1 MSTSS
6 SIQAHPTAS
15 TSISPPTPPP
25 PDELSSINNKTDDD
39 DNDDYDDEDQE
50 HFPVTP
56 VAVMEGARDD
66 LDESGQAKETNK
78 TDTSNGGNVI
88 YTPASTVSSSKA
100 DSTYEEEDENS
111 AQPAGEN
118 SRGVWN
124 EWWKAEEL
132 AAQVGSLSKELLE
145 LKAMIE
151 KQAFEEEANDLS
163 RLKANHRSSL
173 ASLAEFHRSEMAGL
187 NSTHTEIM
195 KKIELQHM
203 EELRDARRNNGHDR
217 DLVQGLHQSYSKQI
231 ESLVMDLSE
240 ARREVKEMKLKQP
253 PSGSTEMPLPID
265 PALEEV
271 SGRSLTVKLTF
282 DNLDARLSIAEIAVP
297 HPGRSFDA
305 LLRLLSFSV
314 RNHLLALDTIAN
326 FFICRP
332 REEHVE
338 AAMKIRHWYNSAL
351 EEKVHF
357 SFTTDADAGDAS
369 MQDRWEAEQWKSDEF
384 VLEVLCTAE
393 GWESFTLPPYPP
405 LMHDD
410 DTVHESIDS
419 LDLTSSADKLVTLE
433 IPETDSFNPAAELE
447 RINRE
452 LGNLQLHQ
460 QLQEQTDRE
469 LQNYDEDKENCEPPP
484 SKSRKATVE
493 SVQDEDEPSLTNE
506 ILPPTTKAVPII
518 KPPKPRQRDNTTP
531 SIPLIWE
538 DSQPTSRTIK
548 VSLEDRLKEFLEKDV
563 EKAQI
568 KGGSGDSWLFDDLFS
583 PTVMNQGKDKEEGTD
598 NGSFFTALETYP
610 GTYHCLAPTHPEN
623 TQEASGSGSQSF
635 VDPSILKDG
644 EPSNRHPGL
653 GWKWLSDTV
662 VESPSLVS
670 ARRDSLA
677 PTKRGV
683 ELPAKDTCMKT
694 SPEETDPRTKDDCQS
709 FHGQH
714 VGREYAAEHPLF
726 NFTDSHPPPAPP
738 SAPLGPQAST
748 RDSPT
753 LPSYAQS
760 DVGTSHDRGESAHG
774 NDDEGEPADI
784 QGAYSDLKSAPPC
797 DTPVMDTAQSV
808 VSSTPLLGSDAT
820 GHKSVRFRNKRSY
833 TEPVGLGQRMP
844 PAPFPS
850 LPGSAGDHGSPR
862 SSKYSASRYE
872 DAGYFRSEDNG
883 DSSQAQDDR
892 WNGSQSSAASD
903 YESNP
908 PRGEKKCGFGQG
920 PEAYTWRRDAEED
933 EGEYPAGSVSP
944 PLSRSSTTT
953 TDRRSEFIAPPNIY
967 PPAPSGNM
975 GPFPRYGFGGMRP
988 MAMGPL
994 GPRGGIPAFSSPQHA
1009 DMFFQHNM
1017 RKMEEMFSGAASN
1030 FGPPGR
1036 SSSTPSFAGGP
1047 VFAPNPPHSVAARS
1061 GAGGVPVN
1069 SPYLSAQGNGSVI
1082 GGSVVNGAVMN
1093 GLTRYPFDPWP
1104 SMAGL
1109 PLHMP
1114 HHHHHHM
1121 FGPNGEQRRS
1131 FSSDSIS
1138 PLLWNTGNPM
1148 TGEQMP
1154 VQGHS
1159 PSNSNHNHN
1168 HNHDQSQQ
1176 NYPGMSMAPWQL
1188 GGNIGQ
1194 LQSSTPVSQVH
1205 GHGHGHGH
1213 GIPPQAWFQQPN
1225 VPPFEVQWDTS
1236 PMPMRIQGPWAGGY
1250 SA

>member
-1 MSTSS
+1 
-6 SIQAHPTAS
+6 
-15 TSISPPTPPP
+15 
-25 PDELSSINNKTDDD
+25 
-39 DNDDYDDEDQE
+39 
-50 HFPVTP
+50 
-56 VAVMEGARDD
+56 
-66 LDESGQAKETNK
+66 
-78 TDTSNGGNVI
+78 
-88 YTPASTVSSSKA
+88 
-100 DSTYEEEDENS
+100 
-111 AQPAGEN
+111 
-118 SRGVWN
+118 
-124 EWWKAEEL
+124 
-132 AAQVGSLSKELLE
+132 
-145 LKAMIE
+145 
-151 KQAFEEEANDLS
+151 
-163 RLKANHRSSL
+163 
-173 ASLAEFHRSEMAGL
+173 
-187 NSTHTEIM
+187 
-195 KKIELQHM
+195 M

-253 PSGSTEMPLPID
+253 TSGSTEMPLPID

-271 SGRSLTVKLTF
+271 SGRTLTMKLTF
-282 DNLDARLSIAEIAVP
+282 DNLDARLSIAELAVP

-369 MQDRWEAEQWKSDEF
+369 MQDRWEAGQWKSDEF

-393 GWESFTLPPYPP
+393 GWENFTLPPYPS
-405 LMHDD
+405 LIHDD
-410 DTVHESIDS
+410 DTVRGSIDS
-419 LDLTSSADKLVTLE
+419 LGLASSADKLVTLE
-433 IPETDSFNPAAELE
+433 IPTTDSFNPAAELE

-460 QLQEQTDRE
+460 QLQEQVDRE
-469 LQNYDEDKENCEPPP
+469 LQNYNEDKENCEPPPPP

-493 SVQDEDEPSLTNE
+493 SVQDEDDPSVANE
-506 ILPPTTKAVPII
+506 IVPPTKAIPII
-518 KPPKPRQRDNTTP
+518 KPPKSRQRDSPGP

-538 DSQPTSRTIK
+538 DSQPKTRTVK
-548 VSLEDRLKEFLEKDV
+548 VSLEDGLKEFLEKDV

-583 PTVMNQGKDKEEGTD
+583 PLVMGQGKYKEEGTD
-598 NGSFFTALETYP
+598 NGSFFTAPETYP
-610 GTYHCLAPTHPEN
+610 GAYHCLAPIPPEDA
-623 TQEASGSGSQSF
+623 QEANVSGSQSF
-635 VDPSILKDG
+635 IESSNLKDG

-653 GWKWLSDTV
+653 GWRWLSGGV

-670 ARRDSLA
+670 VRRDNLT

-683 ELPAKDTCMKT
+683 ELPAKDTSTK
-694 SPEETDPRTKDDCQS
+694 ETDPRTKDGCQY
-709 FHGQH
+709 FHDQQ
-714 VGREYAAEHPLF
+714 VGRDYAAEHPLF
-726 NFTDSHPPPAPP
+726 TFTDSQPPPMPP
-738 SAPLGPQAST
+738 SAPLGPQASA

-753 LPSYAQS
+753 LPTYAQS

-784 QGAYSDLKSAPPC
+784 QGAYSDLKSAPAC
-797 DTPVMDTAQSV
+797 DTSMMDTAQSV
-808 VSSTPLLGSDAT
+808 VSSTPLLGSDGT

-833 TEPVGLGQRMP
+833 TAESSGQRMP
-844 PAPFPS
+844 QAPFPS
-850 LPGSAGDHGSPR
+850 LPGSVGDHGSPR

-872 DAGYFRSEDNG
+872 DAGYFRSGDN
-883 DSSQAQDDR
+883 DDPSQAQDDR
-892 WNGSQSSAASD
+892 WHGSQSSASSE
-903 YESNP
+903 YEPNP

-920 PEAYTWRRDAEED
+920 PEAYTWKHDDLEED
-933 EGEYPAGSVSP
+933 EGEYHAGSVSP

-967 PPAPSGNM
+967 PQVPSGHM

-994 GPRGGIPAFSSPQHA
+994 GPRGGVPAFAPQHA
-1009 DMFFQHNM
+1009 DMILQQHM
-1017 RKMEEMFSGAASN
+1017 RKMEEVFGSAANN
-1030 FGPPGR
+1030 FGLPGR

-1069 SPYLSAQGNGSVI
+1069 SPYMSAQGNGSAI
-1082 GGSVVNGAVMN
+1082 SGSVVNGAVMN
-1093 GLTRYPFDPWP
+1093 GLPRYPFDTWP
-1104 SMAGL
+1104 MAGL
-1109 PLHMP
+1109 PL
-1114 HHHHHHM
+1114 HHHHHM

-1148 TGEQMP
+1148 MGEQMP

-1159 PSNSNHNHN
+1159 PSNSNHNHS

-1176 NYPGMSMAPWQL
+1176 NYPGMGIGPWQL

-1213 GIPPQAWFQQPN
+1213 GLPPQAWFQQPN

-1236 PMPMRIQGPWAGGY
+1236 PIPMRIQGPWAGGY